1 MEAHYQ
7 MPETPENKTLYS
19 VSYGGGVQSTAL
31 LVMAARGMIDYRL
44 FIFANTGDDSEHPDS
59 VAYVR
64 DIAIPY
70 GKEHGIEVLEVA
82 REGPTLLQ
90 VAMGE
95 GEHASNKF
103 PLPFY
108 GENGAPMGR
117 SCTADWKVRAVAKEL
132 RRRGASAKNPAH
144 VALGIS
150 MDEMQRAKAEGYRD
164 PNFKMQILHYPLLQ
178 AGMNRHDCIKMIVDE
193 GLPEPGKSSCY
204 FCPFHSRDAWQHLR
218 ESRPDLFAQSV
229 QLEKRYKERLAEKGV
244 RTQWLTTAGARSG
257 MTLDVAIND
266 QPSLFGGDEC
276 GGYCHT

>member
-1 MEAHYQ
+1 MGESV
-7 MPETPENKTLYS
+7 YS

-31 LVMAARGMIDYRL
+31 LVMAARGIIDYPL

-64 DIAIPY
+64 EVAIPY

-90 VAMGE
+90 TAMGE
-95 GEHASNKF
+95 VENGTNKF

-108 GENGAPMGR
+108 GEVGAPMGR

-132 RRRGASAKNPAH
+132 RRRGCSAKNPAH

-150 MDEMQRAKAEGYRD
+150 LDEMQRAKQEGYQD
-164 PNFKMQILHYPLLQ
+164 PKLKMQILHYPLLQ
-178 AGMNRHDCIKMIVDE
+178 HGMNRNDCVKIILDE

-204 FCPFHSRDAWQHLR
+204 FCPFHSRDAWQQLR
-218 ESRPDLFAQSV
+218 ENRPDLFEQSV
-229 QLEKRYKERLAEKGV
+229 QLERRYKERLEEKGL
-244 RTQWLTTAGARSG
+244 RTQWISPAGARSG

-276 GGYCHT
+276 GGFCHT

>member
-1 MEAHYQ
+1 MDN
-7 MPETPENKTLYS
+7 PKTIHS

-31 LVMAARGMIDYRL
+31 LVMAARGMIDYPL

-59 VAYVR
+59 IAYVR

-70 GKEHGIEVLEVA
+70 GKEHGIEVVEVA
-82 REGPTLLQ
+82 KDGPTLRQ

-95 GEHASNKF
+95 AQATKF

-117 SCTADWKVRAVAKEL
+117 ACTSDWKIRTVANEL
-132 RRRGASAKNPAH
+132 RRRGCSAKNPAH

-150 MDEMQRAKAEGYRD
+150 MDEIQRAKAEGYQD
-164 PNFKMQILHYPLLQ
+164 PKFKIQILHYPLLQ
-178 AGMNRHDCIKMIVDE
+178 HGMNRHDCIKLIADE

-218 ESRPDLFAQSV
+218 ETRPDLFEQSV
-229 QLEKRYKERLAEKGV
+229 ELERRYKERLAEKGR
-244 RTQWLTTAGARSG
+244 RTQWLTPAGSRSG
-257 MTLDVAIND
+257 MMLDQAIND